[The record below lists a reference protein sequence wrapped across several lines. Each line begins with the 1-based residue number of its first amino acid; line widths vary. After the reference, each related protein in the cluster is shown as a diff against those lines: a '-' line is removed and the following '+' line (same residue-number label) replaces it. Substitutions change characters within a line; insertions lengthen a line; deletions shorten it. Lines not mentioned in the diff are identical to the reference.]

1 MSLGAGQMPQ
11 PRPAGGVLQRFGLSA
26 KLLGLLLAFGAIP
39 LGVAIAIGYSVSRS
53 IVTGQVE
60 QALHELA
67 AGQALHVATELNR
80 ERLLLRTIAGQLP
93 ASASALRRTSPS
105 RLSHLLLQSLPEGG
119 VFDGLRIVS
128 PDGAILASVALRN
141 TAPHWPAV
149 APAADW
155 TTTRVALHR
164 GGGGVIAYLIAAPV
178 GAPSEVAWL
187 EGHVRAEDFR
197 RVFAMPEQVMGGA
210 RTAILR
216 RDGVNVFGGPALATS
231 LGTLDTAR
239 VARVQ
244 LAGRPTLVAIAPV
257 HETDWVMAATLPVDV
272 ALAALSRLRDSALLG
287 ALALV
292 AAIAVIATLAA
303 RSVTTPL
310 SQLAAAAREFGRGQ
324 RYRPLPRR
332 GDDEIGGLI
341 AAFDRMA
348 DDLERS
354 RTEIE
359 RLHAEEMQR
368 AQQLA
373 SVGELASGVAHEIRN
388 PLTGVRGALDL
399 ALRKLPAGEAS
410 RPLLEEA
417 QRQLDRIDGA
427 TTQLLRYARPPEL
440 RQLSVDVS
448 ELTARAAAVVAPRAS
463 AAGVA
468 LRTEAPLAPLSVRVD
483 PELMVQV
490 LVNLMLNGID
500 AMDRGGR
507 LTVWGTRH
515 APEAWIGVRDTGPG
529 VSKELR
535 AEIFRPFYTTKHLGT
550 GLGLSISRQIVA
562 RHGGS
567 LRVEDTPGGGATFIV
582 ALPLGGDKE
591 GGTP

>member
-1 MSLGAGQMPQ
+1 MTLVAGQMAQ
-11 PRPAGGVLQRFGLSA
+11 PRPPGQVLHRLGLRA

-60 QALHELA
+60 HALRELA
-67 AGQALHVATELNR
+67 AGQALHVATELSR
-80 ERLLLRTIAGQLP
+80 ERLLLQTIAGQLP
-93 ASASALRRTSPS
+93 ASPSALRRTSPS

-119 VFDGLRIVS
+119 VFDGLRVVS

-164 GGGGVIAYLIAAPV
+164 SGGSVIAYLIAAPV
-178 GAPSEVAWL
+178 GEPSGVAWL

-197 RVFAMPEQVMGGA
+197 RIFAMPEQVMGGA
-210 RTAILR
+210 TTAILR
-216 RDGVNVFGGPALATS
+216 RDGANVFGGQPLATS
-231 LGTLDTAR
+231 VGALDTAR

-244 LAGRPTLVAIAPV
+244 VAGRPTLLAIAPV
-257 HETDWVMAATLPVDV
+257 PETNWIMAAALPVDV

-287 ALALV
+287 AVALV

-310 SQLAAAAREFGRGQ
+310 SQLAAAAREFGRRG

-332 GDDEIGGLI
+332 VGDEIGSLI
-341 AAFDRMA
+341 GAFDRMA

-354 RTEIE
+354 REEIE
-359 RLHAEEMQR
+359 RLHADELQR

-373 SVGELASGVAHEIRN
+373 SVGELATGVAHEIRN
-388 PLTGVRGALDL
+388 PLTGVRGALEL

-410 RPLLEEA
+410 RALLEEA
-417 QRQLDRIDGA
+417 QRQLDRIDAA

-440 RQLSVDVS
+440 RQLTVDVS
-448 ELTARAAAVVAPRAS
+448 ELMARAAAVVAPRAG
-463 AAGVA
+463 AASVA
-468 LRTEAPLAPLSVRVD
+468 LRTEAPPSPLSVRVD

-500 AMDRGGR
+500 ATGHGGQV
-507 LTVWGTRH
+507 TVWAARH
-515 APEAWIGVRDTGPG
+515 APETWIGVRDTGPG
-529 VSKELR
+529 VPRELR
-535 AEIFRPFYTTKHLGT
+535 ADIFRPFYTTKHMGT

-582 ALPLGGDKE
+582 ALPLADERGE
-591 GGTP
+591 TS